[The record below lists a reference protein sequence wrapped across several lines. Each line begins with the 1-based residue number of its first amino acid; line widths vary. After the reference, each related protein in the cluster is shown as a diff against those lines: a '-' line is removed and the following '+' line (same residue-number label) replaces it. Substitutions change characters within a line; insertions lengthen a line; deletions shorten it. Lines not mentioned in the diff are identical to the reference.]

1 MSKNTKFKQ
10 YSVVAVL
17 FVIALVLV
25 GFIYTSTQSKDGNG
39 VMAEVNDQSES
50 PNVEEINTNQS
61 NQVIDEVE
69 DDKIVVEAIDTDQ
82 DEVVDV
88 VIDEDQVV
96 DVSTDESNSDDSVGD
111 RGGTEAE
118 MIVIETIEEPVAEE
132 PEKPEETPPEELP
145 KTDDDLTNP
154 DVVPEYDETEV
165 TYTPEVEEEEPVEEV
180 RGTNQVPDS
189 ENPFLQDDIPSNGDG
204 GEEQGSDY
212 YQDGNQAGEGDKF

>member
-1 MSKNTKFKQ
+1 MSKITKFKQ

-17 FVIALVLV
+17 VIIALVLV
-25 GFIYTSTQSKDGNG
+25 GLIYTSTQGKDGNG
-39 VMAEVNDQSES
+39 VVAEVNDQSES

-61 NQVIDEVE
+61 NQVINEVQ
-69 DDKIVVEAIDTDQ
+69 DDKIVVEAIDTEQ

-111 RGGTEAE
+111 AGGTEAE
-118 MIVIETIEEPVAEE
+118 VIVIETIEEPVAEE
-132 PEKPEETPPEELP
+132 PVKPEDTPPEEQP
-145 KTDDDLTNP
+145 ETDDDLTNP
-154 DVVPEYDETEV
+154 DVVPEYEEEEV

-180 RGTNQVPDS
+180 RGSNQVPDS

-204 GEEQGSDY
+204 GEVEVDDVTDY
-212 YQDGNQAGEGDKF
+212 EPGTGDKF